1 MTEIFN
7 RNKEKKE
14 ALKELIKK
22 LHAGESTQ
30 TINIQFKELIKDT
43 MPDEITKI
51 EEELIQEGMPREEV
65 HRFYDIHLAV
75 FRETLEKAGPIAP
88 AGHPINILME
98 EHNMLLKFADD
109 LRSAIKEMEGAKGNT
124 SVSELMKQVNS
135 IVNHFKESELHY
147 LREENILFPYLEK
160 HEITQPPAIMWMEHD
175 QIREIEKTIYGV
187 VDKYNEMSFQE
198 FIDNFNES
206 TLALAEML
214 SSHFYKENNILF
226 PTSLRTIS
234 ENEWTEIRQQFDDIG
249 YCCFTP
255 ERPEIAVEA
264 VETPPSKLEIEG
276 MVSFETGQLSA
287 EVVEAIFNAL
297 PVDITFVDKDDTVR
311 YFSQSKERIFVRTKA
326 IIGRKVQQCHP
337 EKSIHIVNQILEDF
351 KNGKRDFAEFWI
363 NFEGRIIHIRYFP
376 VFNKNRDYLG
386 CIEATQDITD
396 IKKLEGEKRLL

>member
-1 MTEIFN
+1 MTEN
-7 RNKEKKE
+7 LSRKKEKKE

-22 LHAGESTQ
+22 LHAGESFQ
-30 TINIQFKELIKDT
+30 TVKKQFEDMIKGT
-43 MPDEITKI
+43 MPDEIAKI

-65 HRFYDIHLAV
+65 HRLCDIHLAV
-75 FRETLEKAGPIAP
+75 FRETLEQEGPIAP
-88 AGHPINILME
+88 AGHPINILLE

-109 LRSAIKEMEGAKGNT
+109 LRNAIKGMEGAKGNI
-124 SVSELMKQVNS
+124 SVSKLMNQVNT
-135 IVNHFKESELHY
+135 IVNHFKESESHY
-147 LREENILFPYLEK
+147 LREENVVFPYLEK
-160 HEITQPPAIMWMEHD
+160 HGITQPPAIMWMEHD
-175 QIREIEKTIYGV
+175 QIREIEKTLYSILDSHESMV
-187 VDKYNEMSFQE
+187 FQE
-198 FIDNFNES
+198 FVEKFKEGAR
-206 TLALAEML
+206 TLAEML

-226 PTSLRTIS
+226 PTSLKTIS

-255 ERPEIAVEA
+255 ERPEISVKAVEI
-264 VETPPSKLEIEG
+264 PPSKLEIEG
-276 MVSFETGQLSA
+276 MVSFETGQLSV

-311 YFSQSKERIFVRTKA
+311 YFSQSKERIFVRTRA

-351 KNGKRDFAEFWI
+351 KNGNREFAEFWI

-376 VFNKNRDYLG
+376 VFNKNGDYLG